1 MHFVWPKPATLFPP
15 ATAPIPVPAQ
25 NQSNDPHQNGHHNGL
40 TTATDGS
47 LPSPLALGTSWDTE
61 ELKITTSLA
70 VQLANDVLEYFHLYH
85 TSTKKSDVEEIH
97 ATLKAA
103 ETHNASC
110 LAASLPHELLLRIF
124 EPLWYHTP
132 ALTNCT
138 RVCKA
143 WNVVA
148 REVLFRL
155 VELPSPDKLLRFVRS
170 VTISAAYTT
179 VQQGRS
185 LPHQIV
191 AFARGEKT
199 ATEIWR
205 ARDLESA
212 LAIIWHFTA
221 PEKESNHDG
230 TVDVDS
236 SANPS
241 DPKLA
246 LDNFAMSM
254 VGGMDNEH
262 VQDLKY
268 LYPPLPDIYTFWSY
282 YVTETPPGLSVRFPF
297 PAGIA
302 AAAPGAAVAPHHH
315 IPSFLSPTETDSP
328 QFPDPPL
335 NSYTAAVEALAQ
347 IRARLRDLWRQA
359 GADLNQSPSASSS
372 SVPGPTSPETRDLLE
387 SLDGIS
393 LPARRSSADSVNGSS
408 SSHHASSSL
417 DLPTTQTNGLLF
429 DSLNSTGFQYDQLSQ
444 LESLL
449 ESTDVVMSPR
459 GPLLIAP
466 LHGLNGKSSFQMNE
480 DRQRQKDE
488 YWNLQLERRRSVSVG
503 VGKMVKKLVIPSNGK
518 GLASLVICDYVLPSV
533 QCLHLRHPLP
543 CEHSGITFDS
553 RLFFPL
559 TPFMRP
565 LLSLIIEDID
575 SPCWSALCGY
585 LITHGRYL
593 INLNL
598 EAKSE
603 IDTFESTVDMG
614 PVFQQLTNLQFLRL
628 DGIPVGHNDT
638 LLSLIRSRSSNL
650 RAVTLD
656 YCLDIS
662 MDALCILCNACP
674 NLDFLGLAGIV
685 GPLGTLQLVPHY
697 RLRTLRV
704 VDCDV
709 SDELFVMVAKY
720 ARCMEMLRIVFEDDS
735 CEGIRLVASMLSDVT
750 LDAFA
755 GITYSGSTAGVSP
768 SRGGESDGGMLGA
781 DNMPFA
787 GTLKV
792 LALTRCERMSGEALA
807 RCIAYNKNMRV
818 LDLHK
823 HPDCEIGFVDDGI
836 IRQLMPVLLGN
847 GREEGIRMECLNLY
861 GQNRLS
867 ESLII
872 ELLMRGGLRHLRGLC
887 LNSLN
892 VGKRLLDCLLGLE
905 DGEEFRDLRGAFSPS
920 SGSDV
925 CSAASK
931 DTVKP
936 SGGTQMLPC
945 PHLIR
950 LSLVEATSVTK
961 ELLRDFLERACGLDG
976 SWEESFVTDDSKA
989 SSAPTDDGN
998 QAGSVETSVF
1008 VDTESTMPV
1017 DRPVESAQGSGSL
1030 EQKKAQRRGVLRQLQ
1045 RVYTGFQDLRESRRV
1060 NLEDRW
1066 FVDEG
1071 LDILSL
1077 WSNAVERLAGRG
1089 RVVA

>member
-15 ATAPIPVPAQ
+15 APPPIPIPAQ
-25 NQSNDPHQNGHHNGL
+25 NPSSQPNDPHQNAHHNGL
-40 TTATDGS
+40 TNPDGS
-47 LPSPLALGTSWDTE
+47 LSGPLALGTSWDTE
-61 ELKITTSLA
+61 ELKVTTNLA
-70 VQLANDVLEYFHLYH
+70 LELANDVLDYYHRHH
-85 TSTKKSDVEEIH
+85 TSTTKSDGEEIR

-132 ALTNCT
+132 ALTNCN

-179 VQQGRS
+179 VRQGR
-185 LPHQIV
+185 PIPDQVV

-199 ATEIWR
+199 VTESWR

-221 PEKESNHDG
+221 PEKESHHEKAL
-230 TVDVDS
+230 DVDS
-236 SANPS
+236 SPNHP
-241 DPKLA
+241 DVKLT
-246 LDNFAMSM
+246 LDAFAMSM
-254 VGGMDNEH
+254 VGGIDNEH
-262 VQDLKY
+262 FQDLKY

-282 YVTETPPGLSVRFPF
+282 YVTDTPPGLSVRFPF

-302 AAAPGAAVAPHHH
+302 ATAPGAAVVPHHH
-315 IPSFLSPTETDSP
+315 TPSFLSPTDSDSP

-347 IRARLRDLWRQA
+347 IRARIRDLWRQA
-359 GADLNQSPSASSS
+359 GPDLNQTPSASSS
-372 SVPGPTSPETRDLLE
+372 SAPGLTSPETRDLLD

-408 SSHHASSSL
+408 SSQL
-417 DLPTTQTNGLLF
+417 DSPTTQTNGLLF
-429 DSLNSTGFQYDQLSQ
+429 DSLNSSGIPDYQMSQ
-444 LESLL
+444 LESFL
-449 ESTDVVMSPR
+449 ESTDLVMSPH
-459 GPLLIAP
+459 GPLIVAP
-466 LHGLNGKSSFQMNE
+466 LHGMNGKSPFLMNE
-480 DRQRQKDE
+480 ERKRRKDE
-488 YWNLQLERRRSVSVG
+488 SWNLQLERRRQVSVG

-518 GLASLVICDYVLPSV
+518 GLASLVICDYVFPSV

-543 CEHSGITFDS
+543 CEHSGITFDA

-585 LITHGRYL
+585 LMTHGRHL

-614 PVFQQLTNLQFLRL
+614 PVFQQLISLQFLRL
-628 DGIPVGHNDT
+628 DGIPVGHNET
-638 LLSLIRSRSSNL
+638 LLSLISSRSSNL
-650 RAVTLD
+650 KAVTLD

-662 MDALCILCNACP
+662 MDALCVLWNACP

-685 GPLGTLQLVPHY
+685 GPFGTLQLVPHY

-709 SDELFVMVAKY
+709 SDDLFVMVAKY
-720 ARCMEMLRIVFEDDS
+720 ARCLEMLRIVFEDDS

-755 GITYSGSTAGVSP
+755 GITYSGQTGISP
-768 SRGGESDGGMLGA
+768 SRGGEGEGGMLGA
-781 DNMPFA
+781 DNLPFA

-792 LALTRCERMSGEALA
+792 LALTRCERMTGEALA
-807 RCIAYNKNMRV
+807 RCIAYNKHMSV

-823 HPDCEIGFVDDGI
+823 HPDCEIGFVDDEI
-836 IRQLMPVLLGN
+836 IRHLMPVLLGN
-847 GREEGIRMECLNLY
+847 EREEGIRLECLNLY

-867 ESLII
+867 ESLLI
-872 ELLMRGGLRHLRGLC
+872 ELLMRGGLRQLRGLC

-905 DGEEFRDLRGAFSPS
+905 DGEEFRDLRRAFSPS
-920 SGSDV
+920 SGSEISSAESTDV
-925 CSAASK
+925 VSPNGKA
-931 DTVKP
+931 
-936 SGGTQMLPC
+936 QMPPC

-950 LSLVEATSVTK
+950 LSIVEAASVTK
-961 ELLRDFLERACGLDG
+961 EMLREFLEGACGFDG
-976 SWEESFVTDDSKA
+976 SWEESFVTDDNKG
-989 SSAPTDDGN
+989 SSAPSGDES
-998 QAGSVETSVF
+998 QAGSDETGVF
-1008 VDTESTMPV
+1008 VVAEATMPV
-1017 DRPVESAQGSGSL
+1017 DGPTEAAEVQEGKRV
-1030 EQKKAQRRGVLRQLQ
+1030 QRRGVLKQLE
-1045 RVYTGFQDLRESRRV
+1045 RVYTGFQDLKESRRV
-1060 NLEDRW
+1060 QLEDRW

-1077 WSNAVERLAGRG
+1077 WGNAVERLAGRG